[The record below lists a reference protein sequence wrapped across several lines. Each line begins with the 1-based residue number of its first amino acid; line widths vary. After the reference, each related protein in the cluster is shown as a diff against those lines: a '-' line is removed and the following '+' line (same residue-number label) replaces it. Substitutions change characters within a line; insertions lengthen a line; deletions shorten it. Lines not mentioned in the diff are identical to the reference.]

1 MDRPSNSEKAIVPSQ
16 PASAADLP
24 EPRTVW
30 WLLAIVTIIAA
41 ALRLPFLGHQS
52 LWLDEVFTRDILR
65 EPSLSSLWNRIKAT
79 ESTPPL
85 YYVIGWLVHARS
97 TVAMRLISALALTAA
112 VPVGYMAF
120 RRLIG
125 WRAALAT
132 AAILAVD
139 PMLVS
144 YSTDA
149 RSYGLFV
156 LTVLLSVWGFAAL
169 LEHGSRQ
176 RFGLWMLASVASI
189 WTHYF
194 GVFVV
199 GAEVVVLLA
208 IRPAMRLATATWTA
222 VLCVCLIPLVPL
234 VVNQS
239 GDERAEFIAGIP
251 LTKRLSETIRQ
262 LAMGPNVPRA
272 WLEASGLVV
281 IGIGVLV
288 GVVMVARSRRP
299 GPRVL
304 LGLAAVVVGAPL
316 LLAVFGIEDRFYA
329 RNIIAA
335 VPLVAALA
343 APAMLRLRATPLA
356 LYLVLASV
364 ASVWVATNWRYE
376 QVDWKA
382 ALARA
387 EAIEPAL
394 VVAVTR
400 LGAPV
405 VQTYLGRT
413 PVAPS
418 GVLAQRA
425 WVIVEPIRATGQR
438 ALGPAPVPV
447 LPGFSALRTL
457 KVQGF
462 QLVLLSAAKP
472 SQIAVGA
479 GTSVF
484 PGAPTG

>member
-1 MDRPSNSEKAIVPSQ
+1 
-16 PASAADLP
+16 
-24 EPRTVW
+24 
-30 WLLAIVTIIAA
+30 
-41 ALRLPFLGHQS
+41 
-52 LWLDEVFTRDILR
+52 
-65 EPSLSSLWNRIKAT
+65 
-79 ESTPPL
+79 
-85 YYVIGWLVHARS
+85 
-97 TVAMRLISALALTAA
+97 
-112 VPVGYMAF
+112 
-120 RRLIG
+120 
-125 WRAALAT
+125 
-132 AAILAVD
+132 
-139 PMLVS
+139 
-144 YSTDA
+144 
-149 RSYGLFV
+149 
-156 LTVLLSVWGFAAL
+156 
-169 LEHGSRQ
+169 
-176 RFGLWMLASVASI
+176 
-189 WTHYF
+189 
-194 GVFVV
+194 
-199 GAEVVVLLA
+199 
-208 IRPAMRLATATWTA
+208 
-222 VLCVCLIPLVPL
+222 
-234 VVNQS
+234 
-239 GDERAEFIAGIP
+239 
-251 LTKRLSETIRQ
+251 
-262 LAMGPNVPRA
+262 
-272 WLEASGLVV
+272 
-281 IGIGVLV
+281 
-288 GVVMVARSRRP
+288 
-299 GPRVL
+299 
-304 LGLAAVVVGAPL
+304 PL

-387 EAIEPAL
+387 EAIEPSAP
-394 VVAVTR
+394 VVAVTS

-425 WVIVEPIRATGQR
+425 WVIAEPIRAARQR

-484 PGAPTG
+484 PGAHRLSAPLRKYGGV